1 MLLVDSPINSTHVSN
16 HTLASG
22 RQPLDLSR
30 IGSPETGA
38 VTSGLPDTGAVASG
52 VPETGA
58 VARGRQTIDLPE
70 TGAAAGSL
78 QILDLPETGAVRP
91 TVERRTHPPSLE
103 DISSRSRLTS
113 LESVDMSLTNIDK
126 GFKCNCGK
134 ECTRYIASRQ

>member
-30 IGSPETGA
+30 IALPE
-38 VTSGLPDTGAVASG
+38 TGAVASG
-52 VPETGA
+52 H
-58 VARGRQTIDLPE
+58 QTIDLPE
-70 TGAAAGSL
+70 TGAVAGSL